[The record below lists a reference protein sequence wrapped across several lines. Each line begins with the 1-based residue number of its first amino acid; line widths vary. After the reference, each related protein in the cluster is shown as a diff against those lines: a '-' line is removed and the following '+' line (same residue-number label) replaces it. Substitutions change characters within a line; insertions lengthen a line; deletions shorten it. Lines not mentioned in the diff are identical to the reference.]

1 MKDYRILVADS
12 SESSRNKICSLLNRK
27 GYKTYH
33 ASDGAGAIRMSRNVS
48 PNIVILDTNIW
59 GLNAFDVAEVIEG
72 DRLSTVVF
80 ITNNPTQSL
89 LNKLRE
95 MTLYA
100 YVLKPIN
107 PEQLYQI
114 IEFAVINSSR
124 INTLSQKVEKLEN
137 TLESRKKIDRAKGLL
152 MDKLQFSEKEAYNYL
167 RKKSMDLCI
176 SMDKMADKILNEIK

>member
-1 MKDYRILVADS
+1 
-12 SESSRNKICSLLNRK
+12 
-27 GYKTYH
+27 
-33 ASDGAGAIRMSRNVS
+33 
-48 PNIVILDTNIW
+48 
-59 GLNAFDVAEVIEG
+59 
-72 DRLSTVVF
+72 
-80 ITNNPTQSL
+80 
-89 LNKLRE
+89 